1 MNGTTAKPQHL
12 VKLRVFASTRDAKN
26 PTRMD
31 EERLKFD
38 QVVGRDKSNLDALR
52 DGHLCDEEYLAYF
65 EEIEALVSDGSPSS
79 LRKRLRFQHQQGCW
93 IGDCEPSTSI
103 SLECGAPGEEL
114 AVIKSV
120 VRCAQATKQTQIHAV
135 DFNQSGFSPE
145 KGWGALDEEGRRSR
159 QPYLLIRTSE
169 PMRTRTA
176 ELVLATGFGGYTQSL
191 DKPHFHLY
199 GIHKATSPQDSAF
212 EFKRKVEKLAERLKQ
227 EDPTFKYEL
236 LTARIQTIGAEGATK
251 SYGEILKLT
260 S

>member
-1 MNGTTAKPQHL
+1 MNGTSAKPQQL
-12 VKLRVFASTRDAKN
+12 VKLRVFASTRDANN
-26 PTRMD
+26 PTRME
-31 EERLKFD
+31 EERLNFN
-38 QVVGRDKSNLDALR
+38 QVVGRGKSNLDALR
-52 DGHLCDEEYLAYF
+52 DGHLCDEEYSAYF
-65 EEIEALVSDGSPSS
+65 EEIEELVSDGSPSS

-135 DFNQSGFSPE
+135 DFHQGGFSSE
-145 KGWGALDEEGRRSR
+145 NGWGALDEEGRRSR

-199 GIHKATSPQDSAF
+199 GIHKAASPQESAF
-212 EFKRKVEKLAERLKQ
+212 EFKTLLSHR
-227 EDPTFKYEL
+227 FSEL
-236 LTARIQTIGAEGATK
+236 GVTG
-251 SYGEILKLT
+251 
-260 S
+260 